1 MEKLPRAPNASLESA
16 SFEKLAVCL
25 EGTRSGVLE
34 TIQNWQ
40 TDSKSRVFWLNGLAG
55 TGKTTIARTLGD
67 RNTDKNKL
75 IAGFFFSRN
84 DTLCSD
90 HALVFP
96 TLILQ
101 LAHLNAVI
109 KKALMT
115 VLRENSDWRSLTL
128 GMQYK
133 KLISEPLKALDTAGH
148 PTMTIL
154 FKIGRAHV

>member
-1 MEKLPRAPNASLESA
+1 MLKTIEDWEKKNE
-16 SFEKLAVCL
+16 
-25 EGTRSGVLE
+25 
-34 TIQNWQ
+34 
-40 TDSKSRVFWLNGLAG
+40 SRVFWLNGLAG

-84 DTLCSD
+84 NTLCSD

-101 LAHLNAVI
+101 LAHLNPVI
-109 KKALMT
+109 KKALVT

-128 GMQYK
+128 G
-133 KLISEPLKALDTAGH
+133 
-148 PTMTIL
+148 
-154 FKIGRAHV
+154 KIGRAHV

>member
-1 MEKLPRAPNASLESA
+1 MNDLPRAPDASLHAA

-25 EGTRSGVLE
+25 AGTRSGVLE
-34 TIQNWQ
+34 TIHNWE
-40 TDSKSRVFWLNGLAG
+40 TNGDSRVFWLNGLAG

-96 TLILQ
+96 TLIWQ
-101 LAHLNAVI
+101 LAHLNPVI
-109 KKALMT
+109 KKALVT

-128 GMQYK
+128 GMQY
-133 KLISEPLKALDTAGH
+133 
-148 PTMTIL
+148 
-154 FKIGRAHV
+154 